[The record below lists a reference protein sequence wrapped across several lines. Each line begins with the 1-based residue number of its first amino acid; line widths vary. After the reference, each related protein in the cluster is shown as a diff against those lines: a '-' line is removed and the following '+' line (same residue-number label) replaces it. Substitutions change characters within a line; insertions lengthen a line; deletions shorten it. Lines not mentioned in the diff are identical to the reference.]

1 MKDYV
6 LVVLGIGVG
15 VTGCLLAMAFIERY
29 KEFKR
34 EINSLKQEKY
44 LVQSQLKEQALTRN
58 RLMNE
63 IENINEFMKWKQNNV
78 K

>member
-15 VTGCLLAMAFIERY
+15 VTGCLLVIALIERY
-29 KEFKR
+29 REFKR

-44 LVQSQLKEQALTRN
+44 LIQAQLKEHALTRN

-63 IENINEFMKWKQNNV
+63 IQDIKEFMKWRQDNV

>member
-6 LVVLGIGVG
+6 LVILGTGIG
-15 VTGCLLAMAFIERY
+15 VTGCLLVLALIERY
-29 KEFKR
+29 REFKR

-44 LVQSQLKEQALTRN
+44 LIQSQLKEHALTRN

-63 IENINEFMKWKQNNV
+63 IQDIKEFMNWRLNNV